1 MDLNFVVA
9 APYHK
14 WRADLHFCERF
25 PMAVTPANPER
36 PLRRDAERNR
46 QRILEAASAAFAED
60 GLSVTLDEIA
70 RRAGV
75 GVGTIYR
82 RFPDKE
88 QLIDALFE
96 ARMNEIA
103 AEAEAALLD
112 ADPWTGLVRFLETA
126 TAQHACDR
134 GFKEVALSGA
144 HGRERVARARRLMFP
159 LVSKLVARAQADG
172 SLRDDVEPT
181 DMPLLQL
188 MLGSLS
194 ECTREADPESWRRY
208 LGIIT
213 DGLRTRRDG
222 PTPLDRE
229 ALSPEQTQD
238 AMRTWRPCAR

>member
-1 MDLNFVVA
+1 MSTA
-9 APYHK
+9 
-14 WRADLHFCERF
+14 
-25 PMAVTPANPER
+25 TPSPNR

-46 QRILEAASAAFAED
+46 QRILEAARDAFAEE

-96 ARMNEIA
+96 EQMTRFV
-103 AEAEAALLD
+103 ALADDCLSD
-112 ADPWTGLVRFLETA
+112 ADPWDGLMRFLDQACHT
-126 TAQHACDR
+126 HASDR
-134 GFKEVALSGA
+134 GFKEVALTGT
-144 HGRERVARARRLMFP
+144 HGLERVARARELMLP
-159 LVSKLVARAQADG
+159 IVARLVRRAQEDG
-172 SLRDDVEPT
+172 SLRPDVEPT

-194 ECTREADPESWRRY
+194 ECTRDVDPGVWRRY

-213 DGLRTRRDG
+213 DGLRTQRDAHCQLG
-222 PTPLDRE
+222 CG
-229 ALSPEQTQD
+229 ALSAAQAQQ
-238 AMRTWRPCAR
+238 AMHAWKQPPR

>member
-1 MDLNFVVA
+1 
-9 APYHK
+9 
-14 WRADLHFCERF
+14 
-25 PMAVTPANPER
+25 MAVSPANTER

-46 QRILEAASAAFAED
+46 QRILEAARAAFAED

-96 ARMNEIA
+96 TRMNEFA
-103 AEAEAALLD
+103 AEAEAALHAD
-112 ADPWTGLVRFLETA
+112 DPWTGLVRFLERA
-126 TAQHACDR
+126 TEQHACDR

-144 HGRERVARARRLMFP
+144 HGLERVARARQLMLP
-159 LVSKLVARAQADG
+159 LVSRLVARAQADG
-172 SLRDDVEPT
+172 SLRADVKPT

-194 ECTREADPESWRRY
+194 ECTREADPEAWRRY

-222 PTPLDRE
+222 PTPLE
-229 ALSPEQTQD
+229 TPALTPEQTQTT
-238 AMRTWRPCAR
+238 MRTWRPCSR